1 MLSIACDKARFF
13 KQIITETLTVLAVS
27 VLFLWGCK
35 YQIYMCPNSKLTWN
49 SLIFFFYSS
58 VVVLVTRC
66 CCDFCCWYW
75 IFFVL
80 GQNECMSNYCL
91 VPYHRYAIIKH
102 GHNTQSQL
110 KCNKAE
116 LRLLHRQPDHIVEL
130 WLRLLYAS
138 WCLLGIR
145 ECLVEYGAW

>member
-1 MLSIACDKARFF
+1 MLSIACDKARFLNKLLPKPWLCWPF
-13 KQIITETLTVLAVS
+13 QFYFYEVVNIKFICVRIRSWLGI
-27 VLFLWGCK
+27 LW
-35 YQIYMCPNSKLTWN
+35 
-49 SLIFFFYSS
+49 FFFYSS
-58 VVVLVTRC
+58 VVVIVTRC